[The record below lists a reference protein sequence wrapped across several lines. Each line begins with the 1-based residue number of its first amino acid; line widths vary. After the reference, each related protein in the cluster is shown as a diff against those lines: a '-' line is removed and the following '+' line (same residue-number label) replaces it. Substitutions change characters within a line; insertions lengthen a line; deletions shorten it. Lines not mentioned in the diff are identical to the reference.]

1 MNNIITYSKLVL
13 GFPNRHHVGS
23 VHQGLCVFSLVHG
36 ESWLTMRRCGS
47 AWRFFLWAPNGICF
61 AAPKTSLLQRGGI
74 WINRHNPDRPNLF
87 TLHLSFWYNM
97 PFYNMHYE
105 IHKWH
110 LLSKYAHRYWD
121 FCSVCTNDLNVEPIL
136 KLSWDMPGQASGNE
150 RDNTYIVHVS
160 QSSDPPAKAA
170 WMLWLWVSNMV
181 SGIIQFQCP
190 NHIWTSVFVAIPCF
204 QNHLHQSGSA
214 THSVCVY
221 VCVRVWG
228 TYLWT
233 DWKTTSTDVAK
244 SLLFGLLKWELYFHR
259 QRLGPLGAP
268 RKWSKTF
275 WGPRAP
281 PDPQPP
287 KISGSWSLQAVF
299 VLGQSDTR
307 CAHSILED
315 AASEAWG
322 ISDFH

>member
-1 MNNIITYSKLVL
+1 MLDLSTKDCAFFSWFMESHDSLWGGVVPLGAFSCGLPMGSVL
-13 GFPNRHHVGS
+13 PHPRHHCCKEMVY
-23 VHQGLCVFSLVHG
+23 
-36 ESWLTMRRCGS
+36 ELTDTILICQICLRCI
-47 AWRFFLWAPNGICF
+47 F
-61 AAPKTSLLQRGGI
+61 
-74 WINRHNPDRPNLF
+74 
-87 TLHLSFWYNM
+87 FWYNM

-110 LLSKYAHRYWD
+110 LLSKNAHMYWH
-121 FCSVCTNDLNVEPIL
+121 FGSVCTNDLNVEPIL

-181 SGIIQFQCP
+181 SGIIQFQFP

-214 THSVCVY
+214 THSVCVC
-221 VCVRVWG
+221 VCVRVCVCGVPICGLIGKLLPLMWQNPSCSDC
-228 TYLWT
+228 LNESSI
-233 DWKTTSTDVAK
+233 STGKGLGHPGNDPRH
-244 SLLFGLLKWELYFHR
+244 FGV
-259 QRLGPLGAP
+259 QGPHP
-268 RKWSKTF
+268 I
-275 WGPRAP
+275 PNE
-281 PDPQPP
+281 PP